1 MSTIELV
8 LRLAVSFTILLALT
22 RIMGRKEISKLTF
35 FNFVSAISIGT
46 LAASFAVDP
55 TLSLFHGILS
65 LLCWS
70 AFTIFLGF
78 LDIKSQRVRYV
89 IEGEPIILIRK
100 GEIVEDELRKSRLD
114 IDDLNLLLRKK
125 NVFAVSDVEYAI
137 FETDG
142 SLSVMK
148 KEAKQSLT
156 KKDMNIPPATNSIP
170 PTSTTV
176 IADGKIN
183 TNNLIA
189 LNLNKHWLE
198 KQLQLRGV
206 PSISDVFY
214 AEIQQNGALYIA
226 SKK

>member
-55 TLSLFHGILS
+55 TLSLFHGLLS